1 MAEERIRLFDSH
13 AALAEALRETAQ
25 PGDALLF
32 KGSRSMK
39 MENAL
44 KLFLGEEVET

>member
-1 MAEERIRLFDSH
+1 MDAARIACFDTRE
-13 AALAEALRETAQ
+13 ALAEALRAAAQ

-32 KGSRSMK
+32 KGSRAMK

-44 KLFLGEEVET
+44 KLFLGEEVES